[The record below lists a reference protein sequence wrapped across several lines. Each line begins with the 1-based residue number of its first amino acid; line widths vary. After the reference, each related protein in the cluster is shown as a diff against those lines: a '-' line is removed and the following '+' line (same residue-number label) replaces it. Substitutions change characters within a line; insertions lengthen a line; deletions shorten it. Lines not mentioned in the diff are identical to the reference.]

1 MQITTL
7 IDVIAD
13 RHEVAPLIKLT
24 VSDHANSSD
33 HELPPKLDLSYEE
46 LGSKLVN
53 FARSRNVTLE
63 FRVVS
68 SSYTNGLPVLI
79 EHLRV
84 QRLVYSGEAL
94 VINCDM
100 MLHYIPDETLI
111 TSLRSLFHKA
121 LRGLDPTL
129 VVLVDEDVDLTS
141 SNLVSRL
148 RSAFNYLWIP
158 YDTEETFLPRGSKQR
173 QWYEADICWKIE
185 NVIDPEGVQRVERVE
200 RVQRMR
206 NANFQGVGFGEEC
219 VVEVKPMLDGTCCW
233 MGIEERR

>member
-68 SSYTNGLPVLI
+68 SSYTN
-79 EHLRV
+79 
-84 QRLVYSGEAL
+84 
-94 VINCDM
+94 
-100 MLHYIPDETLI
+100 DETLSNSNSYVHESISSSAATTTI